1 MTMTRRRVLASAAA
15 ALAAPSALAQSIG
28 LPSGPSDYPVDAA
41 IGERRFA
48 MRVFVNVPTQGSA
61 DRPVL
66 FVMHG
71 VNRDADR
78 YRDEWKALS
87 EQHAVVIVVPQFDS
101 TNFPKREVYNFG
113 GVVDREV
120 KVRPQREWIF
130 PVIYQIFADFVSR
143 SGSKAADFDLYGH
156 SAGAQFS
163 HRFALLGGSPRVRR
177 VVIANAGSYSMPV
190 FDKPFPWGL
199 GGIGLGEG
207 HLSRVLSLEGIVMLG
222 DKDTDPNH
230 SALPRDPEAMA
241 QGLHRFARGTAFFD
255 ALDAAA
261 KRRPFR
267 FAWRKVIVPGVAHD
281 NAGMAIA
288 AAQVLYGSKK
298 G

>member
-1 MTMTRRRVLASAAA
+1 MTTTRRRALTLIAGT
-15 ALAAPSALAQSIG
+15 LAAPRALAQG
-28 LPSGPSDYPVDAA
+28 VAMPSGPSVYPVDAV
-41 IGERRFA
+41 IGARKFA
-48 MRVFVNVPTQGSA
+48 MRVFVNIPARGNA
-61 DRPVL
+61 ERPVL

-87 EQHAVVIVVPQFDS
+87 EQHGIAIVVPEFDNN
-101 TNFPKREVYNFG
+101 NFPKREAYNFG
-113 GVVDREV
+113 GGVDREG

-130 PVIYQIFADFVSR
+130 PVIDQIFADFVAR
-143 SGSKAADFDLYGH
+143 SGSKAANFDLYGH

-199 GGIGLGEG
+199 GDVGLGEG

-222 DKDTDPNH
+222 DKDIDPNH
-230 SALPRDPEAMA
+230 ASLPRDPEAMA
-241 QGLHRFARGTAFFD
+241 QGPHRFARGTAFFD

-281 NAGMAIA
+281 NAGMAVA
-288 AAQVLYGSKK
+288 AAEVLYGSKK